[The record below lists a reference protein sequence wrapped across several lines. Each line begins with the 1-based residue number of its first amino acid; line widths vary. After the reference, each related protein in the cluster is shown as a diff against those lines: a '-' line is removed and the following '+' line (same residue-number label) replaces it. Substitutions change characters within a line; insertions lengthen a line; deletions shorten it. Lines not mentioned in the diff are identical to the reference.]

1 MHRIIPI
8 IIVLILAVPLQS
20 VVAQEISLA
29 AKAQQD
35 SVEVNIGADG
45 SVHVKHVVRSSS
57 VPVQIELISG
67 VREGIRVTD
76 TGGEEMQHAMISGD
90 QNLMLFP
97 SRSDILVEYQ
107 LKDELV
113 NMGGVWTW
121 DFRYLESTK
130 FFFPENIDMIFV
142 TEKPIRLDEKKA
154 INCHGCQMVLEF
166 FEDTDVQTE
175 TVVWEEHGFTVPI
188 LSVSQIESFHF
199 EQPRKSITFEVV
211 EPDRLV
217 TLVMPREL
225 LGDPYTVLLEDE
237 RVYKHDYAKNG
248 THVWLS
254 IKPDSAGT
262 VTVIGTTVI
271 PEFSLFLPLILS
283 IGLVAVLRH
292 MVKVR
297 GFLGLQTGAP

>member
-8 IIVLILAVPLQS
+8 IIAMILVVPLQS
-20 VVAQEISLA
+20 AAAQELSLA
-29 AKAQQD
+29 SKAQQD

-45 SVHVKHVVRSSS
+45 SVHVQHVVRSSS

-67 VREGIRVTD
+67 VREGITVTG
-76 TGGEEMQHAMISGD
+76 TGGEELQYAMISGD

-97 SRSDILVEYQ
+97 SRSDMLIEYQ

-113 NMGGVWTW
+113 SKGGVWTW
-121 DFRYLESTK
+121 NFRYLESTK
-130 FFFPENIDMIFV
+130 FFFPDNIDMIFI
-142 TEKPIRLDEKKA
+142 TEKPIMLDEKKA

-166 FEDTDVQTE
+166 FEDMDVQTE
-175 TVVWEEHGFTVPI
+175 TVIWEEHDFTVPI
-188 LSVSQIESFHF
+188 LSVSQIESFRF
-199 EQPRKSITFEVV
+199 EQPSRSITFEVV

-217 TLVMPREL
+217 TLIMPREL

-237 RVYKHDYAKNG
+237 RVFKHDYVKNG
-248 THVWLS
+248 THVWVS

-283 IGLVAVLRH
+283 IGMVAVLRH
-292 MVKVR
+292 MLKAR
-297 GFLGLQTGAP
+297 GFLGL